1 MNLKP
6 KKLSSLYATKN
17 QFFCLKLDFQGSQL
31 SGIDQWLKNVNEAV
45 SQVNQEIKDLQ
56 THIISASKND

>member
-1 MNLKP
+1 MNL
-6 KKLSSLYATKN
+6 SVS
-17 QFFCLKLDFQGSQL
+17 CLKHNFKESQL
-31 SGIDQWLKNVNEAV
+31 KGIDQWLKNVNEAV